1 MNAYEFILIEKNNFK
16 VYENISDYLFDS
28 QKVALKY
35 ALDKNE
41 ENSYSEH
48 ATNHWSLAKNTDVR
62 RENNIRKVRSF
73 NLVKSAIWSCVLVD
87 EDDRRTDIRS

>member
-41 ENSYSEH
+41 
-48 ATNHWSLAKNTDVR
+48 
-62 RENNIRKVRSF
+62 
-73 NLVKSAIWSCVLVD
+73 
-87 EDDRRTDIRS
+87 